1 MSKVKGAA
9 QAFHFKQQP
18 RPPVQPAN
26 RVEGAKDEEHLDKVV
41 QGKAASDIEERWA
54 RALDKRASV
63 SDYEF
68 IVHAITGANLP
79 GEAQLDFLVYS
90 GGQAFAVQ
98 IDGGYAHRS
107 AEQKANDAIQDARL
121 SEALK
126 GTISAPMPLPDIEAN
141 GLIARIPGYLLE
153 TQAAADALVQEM
165 FG

>member
-1 MSKVKGAA
+1 MYKAKGAA

-18 RPPVQPAN
+18 RPPLQPVN
-26 RVEGAKDEEHLDKVV
+26 RVQGAKDEEHLDQVV

-54 RALDKRASV
+54 RALDKRDRVES
-63 SDYEF
+63 YEF
-68 IVHAITGANLP
+68 IVHEITGANLP

-98 IDGGYAHRS
+98 IDGDFAHRS

-121 SEALK
+121 SEAMRGQL
-126 GTISAPMPLPDIEAN
+126 APPYPAAGVVAN
-141 GLIARIPGYLLE
+141 GLIARVPGHLLE
-153 TQAAADALVQEM
+153 TQAAADALAQEM

>member
-98 IDGGYAHRS
+98 IDGTFAHKS
-107 AEQKANDAIQDARL
+107 AEQRANDAAQDARL

-126 GTISAPMPLPDIEAN
+126 AQLAPPFPVGEIVEN
-141 GLIARIPGYLLE
+141 GLIARVPGYLLE